1 MFNLSRFFRSTLLVM
16 AGTALLAGCKSP
28 PVNQIDLM
36 PAPDVYGDGLLNP
49 LPEAQEPGTAPRN
62 GILFVTDRKPSTEED
77 KEKFYLNEPGY
88 ALRVGLAE
96 IQFGRQDF
104 TWEMA
109 REVSLL
115 KSRAGRFPIKISTVE
130 EWGVIQDTLPFW
142 IDTEVLSETER
153 PRDAT
158 PEFVDAV
165 NGPLSKTKKKHV
177 YIYVHGYKV
186 AFENPILV
194 SAELWHFLGYNGAF
208 IAYSWPSTPNKFA
221 YIKDSD
227 TSVGFARNLRLLL
240 ELLAEQTDV
249 EEIHIIGYSNG
260 TRLVLRVLEQLA
272 LKNEGRPKGQ
282 QSRNVPIGN
291 VILLGSDL
299 DRNTFG
305 IYLSDGILD
314 VVQHM
319 TVYISPTDKAL
330 GLARS
335 LTRQERLGEPW
346 GAGGQAMHPATRKA
360 LLDLQDRLSF
370 VNVGEAEGS
379 SKGKGHGYFRS
390 SPWVS
395 SDVLMALYYG
405 LTPKQRGL
413 VMQEDAPI
421 YSFPPDYITRL
432 WDAIKEEDPVFAAKY
447 DRMKREAGS
456 TPALNMNDA
465 VRH

>member
-1 MFNLSRFFRSTLLVM
+1 M
-16 AGTALLAGCKSP
+16 AGAALLAGCASP
-28 PVNQIDLM
+28 PADQIDLM
-36 PAPDVYGDGLLNP
+36 PAPDVYGNGLLNP
-49 LPEAQEPGTAPRN
+49 LPVAPEPGAAPHK
-62 GILFVTDRKPSTEED
+62 GIIFVTDRKPSTEED

-88 ALRVGLAE
+88 VLRVGLAE
-96 IQFGRQDF
+96 IQFGRKDI

-115 KSRAGRFPIKISTVE
+115 KSRADRFPIKISTIE

-142 IDTEVLSETER
+142 VDTEVLSEAER

-158 PEFVDAV
+158 PKFVDAV
-165 NGPLSKTKKKHV
+165 NGQLSNTKKKHV

-208 IAYSWPSTPNKFA
+208 VAYSWPSTPNKFA

-227 TSVGFARNLRLLL
+227 TAVGFARDLRLLL

-249 EEIHIIGYSNG
+249 DKIHIIGYSNG
-260 TRLVLRVLEQLA
+260 TRLVLRALEQLA
-272 LKNEGRPKGQ
+272 LKNEGRPEDQ
-282 QSRNVPIGN
+282 RSLNVPIDN
-291 VILLGSDL
+291 VILVGSDL

-305 IYLSDGILD
+305 IYLADGILD
-314 VVQHM
+314 MVQHI

-330 GLARS
+330 GLARF
-335 LTRQERLGEPW
+335 LTHQERLGEPW
-346 GAGGQAMHPATRKA
+346 GAGGHAIHPAARKA

-413 VMQEDAPI
+413 VMQEDMPI

-432 WDAIKEEDPVFAAKY
+432 WDAIKEVDPVFGEKY
-447 DRMKREAGS
+447 DRMKQETGP
-456 TPALNMNDA
+456 TPTLNMNDA
-465 VRH
+465 R